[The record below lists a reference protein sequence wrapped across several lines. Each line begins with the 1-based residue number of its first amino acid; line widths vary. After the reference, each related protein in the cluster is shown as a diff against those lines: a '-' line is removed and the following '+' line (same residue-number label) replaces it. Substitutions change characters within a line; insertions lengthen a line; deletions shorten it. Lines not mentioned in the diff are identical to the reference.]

1 VSRATLAPLLGR
13 LLDLP
18 ALLLALQ
25 ATAPPLPAYP
35 FRGAAADG
43 AAGPGA
49 RPAGSAH
56 PPGAAAAAAAGL
68 QVTTQCR

>member
-25 ATAPPLPAYP
+25 AAAPSLPAFP
-35 FRGAAADG
+35 CRAAAADG
-43 AAGPGA
+43 AAGLGA
-49 RPAGSAH
+49 KPAGGAH
-56 PPGAAAAAAAGL
+56 SPGAAAAAASGL
-68 QVTTQCR
+68 QATTQRL